1 MKKGLFAFLAPFL
14 MIKLVSAQFFGSYGG
29 SFSIVSFLDS
39 IGAENITFMALFI
52 IFFAVLFYSLS
63 RLFKD
68 SYGQPNKPIAGVLAF
83 AISALISYGIYRS
96 GFDLTGLL
104 YGWGI
109 DTSFLYPVISIAI
122 LLFAGLM
129 IKYVGFGM
137 FLMLLGAFFLY
148 IALFTDIVYEKTFL
162 AILGGILA
170 VLGFVIWRRKAARRH
185 IEQWGRDAFQRAK
198 ARPKWIIILVGFFL
212 IFLGFTIG
220 LEILIYIGFIL
231 VLIGFFFNKS
241 RRRRLPP
248 PGPSPAAGGSPGF
261 SYQHGMRRSGVKP
274 ARNQFVSR
282 RAVERYARRFGA
294 DAARRRFGG

>member
-14 MIKLVSAQFFGSYGG
+14 MIKLVDAQFFGSYGG
-29 SFSIVSFLDS
+29 NFSIVSFLDS
-39 IGAENITFMALFI
+39 FGVENITFMALFI
-52 IFFAVLFYSLS
+52 IFFAVIFYSLS

-68 SYGQPNKPIAGVLAF
+68 PYGQPNKPIAGVLAF

-129 IKYVGFGM
+129 IKYVGFGA
-137 FLMLLGAFFLY
+137 FLMLSGASLFC
-148 IALFTDIVYEKTFL
+148 IAIFTDIVYEKTFL
-162 AILGGILA
+162 AILGVILA
-170 VLGFVIWRRKAARRH
+170 VIGLGILKWKRKTTR
-185 IEQWGRDAFQRAK
+185 EWGQYALQK
-198 ARPKWIIILVGFFL
+198 VKSKPKWIIILVGVL
-212 IFLGFTIG
+212 MMLAGFKFG
-220 LEILIYIGFIL
+220 VSILIVIGFIL
-231 VLIGFFFNKS
+231 GLIGFFFNRS
-241 RRRRLPP
+241 RRRGFPP

-261 SYQHGMRRSGVKP
+261 AYRRKMQRGGIKSTRGD
-274 ARNQFVSR
+274 FVSR

-294 DAARRRFGG
+294 DAARRRFG